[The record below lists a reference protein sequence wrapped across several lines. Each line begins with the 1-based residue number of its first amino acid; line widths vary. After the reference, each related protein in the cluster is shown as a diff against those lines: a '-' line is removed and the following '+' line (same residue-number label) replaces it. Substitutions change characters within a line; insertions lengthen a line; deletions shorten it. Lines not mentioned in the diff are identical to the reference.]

1 MSAGLLEFLIPGK
14 LQTATGGYGYDRRI
28 IEGLRE
34 LGWAVAVHELDPSF
48 PRPSAA
54 ALDHARTVLANIG
67 DGALVLIDG
76 LALGAMPDVIKPHT
90 TRLLLV
96 ALVHHPLAA
105 ETGAEP
111 AISLELEQSER
122 QALQLVRH
130 VIVTSRATKE
140 ALVHYRMTSER
151 VSVVEPGTDPAPLA
165 RRGVGCVNL
174 LCVAAVI
181 PRKGHDV
188 LIAAL
193 AALRTL
199 RWRLTCVGSVTHSP
213 GTVTRLRAQLNR
225 TGLTQR
231 VTLVGEVPAT
241 VLKGL
246 FLESD
251 LFVLA
256 TRHEGYGMAVAEALA
271 YGLPVV
277 TTRTGAIPDLVGSK
291 AGVLVPPDNVG
302 LLRAAL
308 ARVLN
313 QPTLRASLAT
323 GAVVARRRLSRWP
336 QACVVMSQTLQGI
349 GARAREQASEFRA
362 PAS

>member
-1 MSAGLLEFLIPGK
+1 MI
-14 LQTATGGYGYDRRI
+14 Q
-28 IEGLRE
+28 GLRE
-34 LGWAVAVHELDPSF
+34 LGWEVAVHELDASF
-48 PRPSAA
+48 PRPSPA
-54 ALDHARTVLANIG
+54 ALDHARTVLANLS
-67 DGALVLIDG
+67 DGALVLVDG
-76 LALGAMPDVIKPHT
+76 LALGAMPDVIELHT

-111 AISLELEQSER
+111 AISRTLEQSER
-122 QALQLVRH
+122 RALQLVRH
-130 VIVTSRATKE
+130 VIVTSHATKE
-140 ALVHYRMTSER
+140 ALLDYWVTSER
-151 VSVVEPGTDPAPLA
+151 ISVVEPGTDAAPLA
-165 RRGVGCVNL
+165 RRGTGCVNL

-193 AALRTL
+193 AALRAL

-213 GTVTRLRAQLNR
+213 STVTRLRAQLNR
-225 TGLTQR
+225 AGLTQR

-241 VLKGL
+241 ALRGF
-246 FLESD
+246 FLDSD

-271 YGLPVV
+271 YGLPVI
-277 TTRTGAIPDLVGSK
+277 TTRTGAIPYLVGSK
-291 AGVLVPPDNVG
+291 AGLLVPPDNVG

-323 GAVVARRRLSRWP
+323 GAVLTRRRLPRWP
-336 QACVVMSQTLQGI
+336 QACVVMSQTLQEI
-349 GARAREQASEFRA
+349 SARARGQASEYRA